1 MLTTTIFSII
11 SFFKIDRYFIMK
23 KLFKF
28 SYLSLLISIIMI
40 FLINPGIPGRKYFC
54 KNSRTDERKNY
65 DFCYKCNLITPK
77 ELNITHCD
85 KCDICILKYDHHC
98 NWIGKC
104 IGKGNIIFFISLVI
118 SLFLFLFSAFFI
130 IFIIFI
136 KIYKK

>member
-1 MLTTTIFSII
+1 
-11 SFFKIDRYFIMK
+11 
-23 KLFKF
+23 
-28 SYLSLLISIIMI
+28 MI

-104 IGKGNIIFFISLVI
+104 IGKGNIIFFISLLI
-118 SLFLFLFSAFFI
+118 SLFFFLFFAFFN
-130 IFIIFI
+130 IFIIFA

>member
-11 SFFKIDRYFIMK
+11 SFFEIDRYFIMK

-40 FLINPGIPGRKYFC
+40 FLINPGIPGRKYFF
-54 KNSRTDERKNY
+54 KNYGDERKNC
-65 DFCYKCNLITPK
+65 DFCNKCNLITPK

-85 KCDICILKYDHHC
+85 KCSICILKYDHHC

-104 IGKGNIIFFISLVI
+104 IGKGNIIFFVSLVI

-130 IFIIFI
+130 IFIIFT
-136 KIYKK
+136 KIHKK